1 MNSEFFRLSMGLW
14 RQRKKEKTIK
24 NGADSH
30 NIGFR
35 TVINGFSKTKK
46 LELQLKMIS
55 DLSIFV

>member
-14 RQRKKEKTIK
+14 RQRQKEKTIK

-30 NIGFR
+30 NTGFR
-35 TVINGFSKTKK
+35 IVNNGFSKTKK

-55 DLSIFV
+55 VLSIFV